1 MSSMSSFVKDF
12 RVFLRSVDGEW
23 EAESDVHE
31 FRRWMGEDLVP
42 FTKVSAHEQFHTKI
56 NYEVSIG
63 NDNPSFYQIADYLNT
78 WVELN
83 EEKVPEYIWYRG
95 TTEDRLE
102 EIMSKGIIERST
114 PETSQHKG
122 FEHDIGTV
130 SLAKNKRDALFFSVI
145 GRPGNRILLSIDI
158 RKLDPG
164 KIEYRELF
172 DTPDG
177 EILYSDDIPLDAVF
191 LVERL

>member
-1 MSSMSSFVKDF
+1 MASMSSFVNDF
-12 RVFLRSVDGEW
+12 RVFLRGVDGGW
-23 EAESDVHE
+23 ESESDVQE
-31 FRRWMGEDLVP
+31 FRRWMVDDLVP
-42 FTKVSAHEQFHTKI
+42 FTKISAHEQFHNKI

-63 NDNPSFYQIADYLNT
+63 NENPSFYQIADYLNT

-95 TTEDRLE
+95 TTEDKLE
-102 EIMSKGIIERST
+102 EIMSKGVIERSAA
-114 PETSQHKG
+114 ETSQHKG

-172 DTPDG
+172 DTPEG
-177 EILYSDDIPLDAVF
+177 EILYHEDIPLGAVF

>member
-1 MSSMSSFVKDF
+1 MASKSKFIKDF
-12 RVFLRSVDGEW
+12 RVFLRNINVGW
-23 EAESDVHE
+23 ESDSDVQE
-31 FRRWMGEDLVP
+31 FRRWMVDDLMP
-42 FTKVSAHEQFHTKI
+42 FTKVSAHEQFHNKI

-63 NDNPSFYQIADYLNT
+63 NENPSFYQIADHLNA

-95 TTEDRLE
+95 TTEDKLE
-102 EIMSKGIIERST
+102 EIMSKGVIERST
-114 PETSQHKG
+114 PETSQHEG

-130 SLAKNKRDALFFSVI
+130 SLAKNRRDALFFSVI

-172 DTPDG
+172 NTPNG
-177 EILYSDDIPLDAVF
+177 EILYSDDIPSGAVF
-191 LVERL
+191 SVERL

>member
-1 MSSMSSFVKDF
+1 MTSMSSFVKDF
-12 RVFLRSVDGEW
+12 RVFLRGFDDGW
-23 EAESDVHE
+23 ESESDVHE
-31 FRRWMGEDLVP
+31 FRRWMVEELIP
-42 FTKVSAHEQFHTKI
+42 FTKISAHEQFHNKI

-63 NDNPSFYQIADYLNT
+63 NENPSFYQIADYLNT

-95 TTEDRLE
+95 TTEDKLE
-102 EIMSKGIIERST
+102 EMVSKGVIERST
-114 PETSQHKG
+114 AKTSQHEG

-177 EILYSDDIPLDAVF
+177 EILYSDDIPLGAVF

>member
-1 MSSMSSFVKDF
+1 MTSMSSFVKDF
-12 RVFLRSVDGEW
+12 RVFLRGFDDGW
-23 EAESDVHE
+23 ESESDVHE
-31 FRRWMGEDLVP
+31 FRRWMVEELIP
-42 FTKVSAHEQFHTKI
+42 FTKISAHEQFHNKI

-63 NDNPSFYQIADYLNT
+63 NENPSFYQIADYLNT

-95 TTEDRLE
+95 TTEGKLE
-102 EIMSKGIIERST
+102 EIMSKGVIERST
-114 PETSQHKG
+114 AETSQHKG

-177 EILYSDDIPLDAVF
+177 EILYSDDIPLGAVF